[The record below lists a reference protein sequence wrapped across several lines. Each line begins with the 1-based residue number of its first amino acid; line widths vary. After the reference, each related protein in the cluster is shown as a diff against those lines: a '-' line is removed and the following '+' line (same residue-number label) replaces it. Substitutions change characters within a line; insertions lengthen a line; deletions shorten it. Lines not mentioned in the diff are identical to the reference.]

1 MARVTVVNDNPEFLA
16 LVRDILEDDRYE
28 TITID
33 GDRPD
38 ALDAIRASRPD
49 VLMIDLRM
57 GSEGLHG
64 WEIAQQVRA
73 EPDFDGLPVLICSAD
88 APALKQ
94 LEQDLA
100 ADQHVASLVK
110 PFSIDDL
117 IAAIDGLLAEAAP
130 R

>member
-16 LVRDILEDDRYE
+16 LVRDILEDDRYD
-28 TITID
+28 TVTID

-49 VLMIDLRM
+49 LLMIDLRM
-57 GSEGLHG
+57 GTEGLHG
-64 WEIAQQVRA
+64 WEIAQRVRA
-73 EPDFDGLPVLICSAD
+73 ESAFDGLPVLICSAD
-88 APALKQ
+88 APALEA
-94 LEQDLA
+94 LEADLEG
-100 ADQHVASLVK
+100 DQHVASLVK

-117 IAAIDGLLAEAAP
+117 TGAIDSLLAEAAP